1 MYNIYESESVITNC
15 TFSGNFATVP
25 WSAGA
30 IDNDDSSSTVTNSIL
45 WGNWP
50 NQIYGSLVTYSDV
63 QGGWEGVGNID
74 EEPQFVSSTDLHL
87 LPASPCIDAGD
98 PNYAAGPNETDLDG
112 NPRVT
117 GGRIDMGAYEFPAT
131 PYIVVSDRRITFIK
145 DWPGGLEKTLQIRNC
160 GAGELKWKITED
172 CDWLAV
178 SPKKGV
184 SSGEVNEVTLTADA
198 GGLSVGDYCC
208 RITIADKKAV
218 NSPVTIDI
226 ILHIGSILHV
236 PSEYSTI
243 QEAIDAAGDGDTVLV
258 ADGVYKGEGNRD
270 IDFRGKKIWLKSENG
285 AGNCI
290 IDCNGSESYSRG
302 FYFRGG
308 EDADSILDGLTITN
322 GYKENGGGIYCV
334 GSSPAITNCT
344 FTGNRAKWV
353 SYYGSTGGALC
364 NFGGSPVITNCTF
377 NNNSAYKG
385 GAIFNEWSKP
395 TITNCTFSGN
405 SASRYGGAM
414 YNYVS
419 NPAMTNC
426 TFTGNSGHHG
436 GAICNEG
443 DSNTVV
449 TNCAFTDNS
458 AEYGD
463 GGAICNYNYDHDY
476 DITCNSVITNCT
488 FTGNS
493 AGYRGGAICNYND
506 GYPGTSNSTVTN
518 CTFSGNSAGRS
529 GGAMCNWGYNST
541 VTNCTFR
548 NNTSARTG
556 GAMFNLGGNTV
567 VTNCAFSG
575 NSASEDGGAMYNFRG
590 SSTVTNCTFSG
601 NLDGAVYNA
610 YESSPVI
617 TNCILWGN
625 GPQEIFND
633 EDSNTAI
640 TYSDVQGGWEGEG
653 NIDAEPLFVDPCN
666 GDYHL
671 FEDSPCIDAGD
682 PNYAAGPNETDLDG
696 NPRVVDG
703 RVDMGAYELQ
713 PLTPAELLL
722 DLTDYLDELSLHKG
736 IANSLQS
743 KLNAALRLLEDDN
756 ENNDAAAVNLLEAF
770 INAARAQYD
779 KKIPAADADV
789 LIAAA
794 QEIIELLDG

>member
-1 MYNIYESESVITNC
+1 MTNCTFTNNSAVGTGATNLGGGAICNWRSNSTITNCIFSGNLAFYAGGAMYNIYESESVITNC

-364 NFGGSPVITNCTF
+364 NFGGSPV
-377 NNNSAYKG
+377 
-385 GAIFNEWSKP
+385 
-395 TITNCTFSGN
+395 
-405 SASRYGGAM
+405 
-414 YNYVS
+414 
-419 NPAMTNC
+419 
-426 TFTGNSGHHG
+426 
-436 GAICNEG
+436 
-443 DSNTVV
+443 
-449 TNCAFTDNS
+449 
-458 AEYGD
+458 
-463 GGAICNYNYDHDY
+463 
-476 DITCNSVITNCT
+476 
-488 FTGNS
+488 
-493 AGYRGGAICNYND
+493 
-506 GYPGTSNSTVTN
+506 
-518 CTFSGNSAGRS
+518 
-529 GGAMCNWGYNST
+529 
-541 VTNCTFR
+541 
-548 NNTSARTG
+548 
-556 GAMFNLGGNTV
+556 
-567 VTNCAFSG
+567 
-575 NSASEDGGAMYNFRG
+575 
-590 SSTVTNCTFSG
+590 
-601 NLDGAVYNA
+601 
-610 YESSPVI
+610 
-617 TNCILWGN
+617 
-625 GPQEIFND
+625 
-633 EDSNTAI
+633 
-640 TYSDVQGGWEGEG
+640 
-653 NIDAEPLFVDPCN
+653 
-666 GDYHL
+666 
-671 FEDSPCIDAGD
+671 
-682 PNYAAGPNETDLDG
+682 
-696 NPRVVDG
+696 
-703 RVDMGAYELQ
+703 
-713 PLTPAELLL
+713 
-722 DLTDYLDELSLHKG
+722 
-736 IANSLQS
+736 
-743 KLNAALRLLEDDN
+743 
-756 ENNDAAAVNLLEAF
+756 
-770 INAARAQYD
+770 
-779 KKIPAADADV
+779 
-789 LIAAA
+789 
-794 QEIIELLDG
+794 